1 MAPKMSLKSSK
12 NRCQN
17 RSKTWTNGRKA
28 LQIYFSDF
36 FFIVL
41 GSHRAMAGTYRG
53 VLACSAGSLRHG
65 ILDRISNWNEK
76 ADSATCFPRMVE
88 QTGSSF
94 RNYIFEKA
102 LEASITCNLLGICIV
117 RMIPKPSKNGS
128 AFCQKNIKIQAWRH
142 QDRGLEGS
150 GAGLE
155 ASWAIL
161 GHPGRLWK
169 RLGPSWK
176 RLGSLPGCFGPKKL
190 ANMAPRWLPKRKPN
204 L

>member
-1 MAPKMSLKSSK
+1 
-12 NRCQN
+12 
-17 RSKTWTNGRKA
+17 
-28 LQIYFSDF
+28 
-36 FFIVL
+36 
-41 GSHRAMAGTYRG
+41 
-53 VLACSAGSLRHG
+53 
-65 ILDRISNWNEK
+65 
-76 ADSATCFPRMVE
+76 MVE

-128 AFCQKNIKIQAWRH
+128 AFCQKTIKIQAWRH

-176 RLGSLPGCFGPKKL
+176 RLGSVLEASWAVLGRKSWPTWLQDGSQNGGQIYKKQSKNRSLVGCHLESPFVGFPPIFGIKNRAML
-190 ANMAPRWLPKRKPN
+190 VRKCIQKSIRS
-204 L
+204 

>member
-1 MAPKMSLKSSK
+1 MKREGKL
-12 NRCQN
+12 CH
-17 RSKTWTNGRKA
+17 
-28 LQIYFSDF
+28 F
-36 FFIVL
+36 
-41 GSHRAMAGTYRG
+41 
-53 VLACSAGSLRHG
+53 
-65 ILDRISNWNEK
+65 
-76 ADSATCFPRMVE
+76 FPRIVE

-128 AFCQKNIKIQAWRH
+128 AFCQKTIKIQAWRH

-176 RLGSLPGCFGPKKL
+176 RLGSVLEASWAVLGRKSWPTWLQDGSQNGGQIYKKQAKNRSPVGCHLESPFVGFPSIFGIKNR
-190 ANMAPRWLPKRKPN
+190 AMFVRKRIQKSIRS
-204 L
+204 